1 MAADGSVN
9 IPRIK
14 PGDNIEAVNTALT
27 AVERSLSEVREAAAA
42 AKPTADIV
50 SNLDNALK
58 AMKAEQA
65 ELVQRIAARDALTP
79 FEERH
84 AADLGARYVAALN
97 ALGWRYVTIDASA
110 GIEEVLM
117 EAVLLTYL

>member
-42 AKPTADIV
+42 AKPTCLMSFNPFTILPDTLCDAFDIP
-50 SNLDNALK
+50 AL
-58 AMKAEQA
+58 A
-65 ELVQRIAARDALTP
+65 
-79 FEERH
+79 
-84 AADLGARYVAALN
+84 
-97 ALGWRYVTIDASA
+97 
-110 GIEEVLM
+110 
-117 EAVLLTYL
+117 